1 MGGSD
6 REAVAGARAGDTDA
20 FRALVDRYSRKI
32 FRLGYRMTSNEHD
45 AEDVVQE
52 TFLRAY
58 RALDQFES
66 RADFGTW
73 IFRIA
78 ANAALDLMRKR
89 QRHEESRS
97 PLDPAGSEDSPE
109 LPSADPTPERLMFS
123 AEVKDK
129 VTRAL
134 AGLSAVERTA
144 FVLRHFE
151 GMSIEEIGNV
161 LDLKES
167 ATKNTVFRAVQK
179 LRRELAPFVSCG
191 EAQ

>member
-6 REAVAGARAGDTDA
+6 REAVAEARAGDTDA
-20 FRALVDRYSRKI
+20 FRLLVDGYSRKV
-32 FRLGYRMTSNEHD
+32 FRLVYRMTLNEQD

-58 RALDQFES
+58 RGLDQFES

-78 ANAALDLMRKR
+78 VNAALDLMRKR
-89 QRHEESRS
+89 QRLEGSRS
-97 PLDPAGSEDSPE
+97 PMDPEGSEDSPG
-109 LPSADPTPERLMFS
+109 LPSGDPTPERLLFS
-123 AEVKDK
+123 AEVRDK
-129 VTRAL
+129 VSRAL
-134 AGLSAVERTA
+134 AGLTAVERTA

-151 GMSIEEIGNV
+151 GMSIEEIGGV

-179 LRRELAPFVSCG
+179 LRRELAPFVSCSG
-191 EAQ
+191 GR

>member
-6 REAVAGARAGDTDA
+6 REAVAGARAGDTEA
-20 FRALVDRYSRKI
+20 FRALVDRYSHKV

-66 RADFGTW
+66 RADLGTW

-97 PLDPAGSEDSPE
+97 PLDPRGSEDSPE

-123 AEVKDK
+123 AEVNDK
-129 VTRAL
+129 VSRAL

-144 FVLRHFE
+144 FVLRHYE
-151 GMSIEEIGNV
+151 GMSIEEIGGA
-161 LDLKES
+161 LGLKQS
-167 ATKNTVFRAVQK
+167 ATKNTIFRAVQK
-179 LRRELAPFVSCG
+179 LRRELAPLVSCG
-191 EAQ
+191 EAL

>member
-6 REAVAGARAGDTDA
+6 REAVAEARAGDTDA
-20 FRALVDRYSRKI
+20 FRLLVDGYSRKV
-32 FRLGYRMTSNEHD
+32 FRLVYRMTLNEQD

-58 RALDQFES
+58 RGLDQFES

-78 ANAALDLMRKR
+78 VNAALDLMRKR
-89 QRHEESRS
+89 QRHEGSRS
-97 PLDPAGSEDSPE
+97 PMDPEGSEDSPG
-109 LPSADPTPERLMFS
+109 LPSGDPTPERLLFS
-123 AEVKDK
+123 AEVRDK
-129 VTRAL
+129 VSRAL
-134 AGLSAVERTA
+134 AGLTAVERTA

-151 GMSIEEIGNV
+151 GMSIEEIGGV

-179 LRRELAPFVSCG
+179 LRRELAPFVSCSG
-191 EAQ
+191 GR

>member
-6 REAVAGARAGDTDA
+6 REAVAEARAGDTDA
-20 FRALVDRYSRKI
+20 FRLLVDGYSRKV
-32 FRLGYRMTSNEHD
+32 FRLVYRMTLNEQD

-58 RALDQFES
+58 RGLDQFES

-78 ANAALDLMRKR
+78 VNAALDLMRKR

-97 PLDPAGSEDSPE
+97 PMDPEGSEDSPG
-109 LPSADPTPERLMFS
+109 LPSGDPTPERLLFS
-123 AEVKDK
+123 AEVRDK
-129 VTRAL
+129 VSRAL
-134 AGLSAVERTA
+134 AGLTAVERTA

-151 GMSIEEIGNV
+151 GMSIEEIGGV

-179 LRRELAPFVSCG
+179 LRRELAPFVSCSG
-191 EAQ
+191 GR